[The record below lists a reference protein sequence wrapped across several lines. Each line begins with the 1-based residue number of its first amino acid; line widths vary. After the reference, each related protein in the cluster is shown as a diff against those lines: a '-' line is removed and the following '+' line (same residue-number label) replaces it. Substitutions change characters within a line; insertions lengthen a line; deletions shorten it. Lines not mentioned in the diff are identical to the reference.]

1 MSNTDA
7 DRLKSQ
13 VDRVSFVTTART
25 RRDEYSDATRLALV
39 ESAMGLFADKGF
51 TATSLDEVAANARLT
66 KGAIYHHFASKVDLF
81 EAVCD
86 YVVVESVAQMSEV
99 AASAPTAWDGAMA
112 ALDIFLETELDPV
125 MQRVCFIEGPAALG
139 FERWWAFGEH
149 YYVEA
154 IRSIIDR
161 MCAEGTLEVPDSD
174 TLSQMLFGAITAGV
188 LHLVH
193 SDDPRAEIEKVRDV
207 VIRMMVGMATPAP

>member
-1 MSNTDA
+1 MG
-7 DRLKSQ
+7 
-13 VDRVSFVTTART
+13 RT

-39 ESAMGLFADKGF
+39 ESATGLFADKGF

-86 YVVVESVAQMSEV
+86 YVVVESVAQMTQA
-99 AASAPTAWDGAMA
+99 AASAPSAWEGALA
-112 ALDIFLETELDPV
+112 ALDIFLESELDPV

-139 FERWWAFGEH
+139 FERWWAFGER

-154 IRSIIDR
+154 IRSIVDR
-161 MCAEGTLEVPDSD
+161 MSDEGTLDAPDSD

-188 LHLVH
+188 LHLVRN
-193 SDDPRAEIEKVRDV
+193 DDPRAEIEKVRDV
-207 VIRMMVGMATPAP
+207 VIRIMAGLATPAP

>member
-1 MSNTDA
+1 MG
-7 DRLKSQ
+7 
-13 VDRVSFVTTART
+13 RT

-86 YVVVESVAQMSEV
+86 YVVVESVAQMTQA
-99 AASAPTAWDGAMA
+99 AASAPSAWEGALA
-112 ALDIFLETELDPV
+112 ALDIFLESELDPV

-139 FERWWAFGEH
+139 FERWWAFGER

-154 IRSIIDR
+154 IRSIVDR
-161 MCAEGTLEVPDSD
+161 MSDEGTLDAPDSD

-188 LHLVH
+188 LHLVRN
-193 SDDPRAEIEKVRDV
+193 DDPRAEIEKVRDV
-207 VIRMMVGMATPAP
+207 VIRIMAGLATPAP

>member
-1 MSNTDA
+1 MG
-7 DRLKSQ
+7 
-13 VDRVSFVTTART
+13 RT

-81 EAVCD
+81 GAVCD
-86 YVVVESVAQMSEV
+86 YVVVESVAQMTQA
-99 AASAPTAWDGAMA
+99 AASAPSAWEGALA
-112 ALDIFLETELDPV
+112 ALDIFLESELDPV

-139 FERWWAFGEH
+139 FERWWAFGER

-154 IRSIIDR
+154 IRSIVDR
-161 MCAEGTLEVPDSD
+161 MSAEGTLDVPDSD

-188 LHLVH
+188 LHLVR

-207 VIRMMVGMATPAP
+207 VIRIMAGLASPTP